1 MRTLQQ
7 SEADASYGAEAA
19 DASSQDRYL
28 TTAYTAPEVPGQ
40 KTEITRKA
48 ASDVALFVNCR
59 VKDDKRDIMN
69 FYNEPTGEDNDGDT
83 MPTCLWELQSDD
95 DNETLLAF
103 GEFCEPEVF
112 ELKHRPSKT
121 ITPAHKIFPKVNHIG
136 AQNKS
141 HKKSQNMMKQ
151 PAQSVSSTSVLQEKS
166 RDPRRREY
174 DIRRKNL
181 GNLMKSRGNEPE
193 AAAEEITR
201 KAGHAHHSYNMGGW
215 INYAKNIEAENVR
228 EMKRN
233 DALEKIAEKVQRHG
247 AG

>member
-103 GEFCEPEVF
+103 GD
-112 ELKHRPSKT
+112 LGRRTKATKKAKT
-121 ITPAHKIFPKVNHIG
+121 
-136 AQNKS
+136 
-141 HKKSQNMMKQ
+141 
-151 PAQSVSSTSVLQEKS
+151 
-166 RDPRRREY
+166 
-174 DIRRKNL
+174 
-181 GNLMKSRGNEPE
+181 
-193 AAAEEITR
+193 
-201 KAGHAHHSYNMGGW
+201 
-215 INYAKNIEAENVR
+215 
-228 EMKRN
+228 
-233 DALEKIAEKVQRHG
+233 
-247 AG
+247 